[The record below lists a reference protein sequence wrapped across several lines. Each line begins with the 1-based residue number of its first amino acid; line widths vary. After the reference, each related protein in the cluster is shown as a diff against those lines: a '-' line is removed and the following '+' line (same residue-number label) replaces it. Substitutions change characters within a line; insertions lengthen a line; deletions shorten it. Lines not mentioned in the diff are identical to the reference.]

1 MTTKEVF
8 DKWIGKKYAE
18 SKELWHQCVSLVKLF
33 AQEVWFPIKW
43 FSWSALRWW
52 ETDSPFVGT
61 EWVRVENSINAIPT
75 NWSII
80 FFDKT
85 TTNPYGHVA
94 VVDSADVNN
103 IVLVEQNAGSGN
115 GNGIGANA
123 ITRRTVWYTARAW
136 RGKCLGWYT
145 MPVKNT
151 IPKLEEDIS
160 LLNAE
165 ERIYREEVIRT
176 GIQWVFIDHKWDEP
190 ITKWQVK
197 SLIDTAVVRIIER
210 LSK

>member
-1 MTTKEVF
+1 MLATIK
-8 DKWIGKKYAE
+8 KWIWLTVDYDGAYGD
-18 SKELWHQCVSLVKLF
+18 QCTDWSRQF

-52 ETDSPFVGT
+52 ETGSPFVGT
-61 EWVRVENSINAIPT
+61 EWVRVENSISAVPT
-75 NWSII
+75 SGSII

-85 TTNPYGHVA
+85 PKNPYGHVA
-94 VVDSADVNN
+94 VVDSADANS

-123 ITRRTVWYTARAW
+123 ITRRTVGYTARSG

-145 MPVKNT
+145 MPIIK
-151 IPKLEEDIS
+151 EDLS

-165 ERIYREEVIRT
+165 ERIYREEVMRT
-176 GIQWVFIDHKWDEP
+176 GIQWVFIDHKWDE
-190 ITKWQVK
+190 ILTKGQVK
-197 SLIDTAVVRIIER
+197 SLIDTAVIRIIER
-210 LSK
+210 LTKK

>member
-8 DKWIGKKYAE
+8 DKWIGKRYAE
-18 SKELWHQCVSLVKLF
+18 SKELWAQCVSLVKLF

-43 FSWSALRWW
+43 FSGSALRGW
-52 ETDSPFVGT
+52 ETGSPFVGT
-61 EWVRVENSINAIPT
+61 EWVRVENSISAVPEQGA
-75 NWSII
+75 II

-85 TTNPYGHVA
+85 PKNPYGHVA
-94 VVDSADVNN
+94 VVDSADSKN
-103 IVLVEQNAGSGN
+103 IILVEQNAGSGN

-123 ITRRTVWYTARAW
+123 ITRRTVGYTARAW
-136 RGKCLGWYT
+136 RGKCLWWYT
-145 MPVKNT
+145 MPK
-151 IPKLEEDIS
+151 PKQIIEEDIS
-160 LLNAE
+160 LISAE

-176 GIQWVFIDHKWDEP
+176 GIQWVFIDHKWDNQ

-210 LSK
+210 LMKI

>member
-18 SKELWHQCVSLVKLF
+18 SKELGHQCVALAKLF
-33 AQEVWFPIKW
+33 AQEVWFPVKW
-43 FSWSALRWW
+43 FSWSALKGW
-52 ETDSPFVGT
+52 ETGSPFVGT
-61 EWVRVENSINAIPT
+61 EWVRVENSISAVPT
-75 NWSII
+75 SGSII

-85 TTNPYGHVA
+85 PKNPYGHVA
-94 VVDSADVNN
+94 VVDSADANS

-123 ITRRTVWYTARAW
+123 ITRRTVGYTARSG

-145 MPVKNT
+145 MPVIK
-151 IPKLEEDIS
+151 EDLS

-176 GIQWVFIDHKWDEP
+176 GIQWVFIDHKWDEQ

-197 SLIDTAVVRIIER
+197 SLIDIAVVRIIER
-210 LSK
+210 LQNK